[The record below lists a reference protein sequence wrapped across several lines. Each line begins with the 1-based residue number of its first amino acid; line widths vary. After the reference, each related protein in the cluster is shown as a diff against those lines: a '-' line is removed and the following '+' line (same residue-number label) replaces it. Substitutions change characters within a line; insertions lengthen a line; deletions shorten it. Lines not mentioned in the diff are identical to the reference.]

1 MSNSF
6 RFLFVLPV
14 AFLFLGT
21 GCDLSFSEDD
31 SEITLT
37 EEDINQETVENALG
51 VEFNSGWRDGRDVA
65 TLNAVNNVVEWETL
79 NVQAPTTVNR
89 PGDREWII
97 SRVEGQGY
105 TRLLIMTM
113 YTDGGVRSP
122 SRILL
127 DGPGGGFADGR
138 FNLPLNG
145 VSRWRVES
153 SGGALRIFLNGR
165 EIWSQA
171 GNYSVDRA
179 VMGNSPP
186 RGFIGQWR
194 AVQ

>member
-1 MSNSF
+1 MIKKSV
-6 RFLFVLPV
+6 FLSALTVLLLV
-14 AFLFLGT
+14 LST
-21 GCDLSFSEDD
+21 GCDLSFSKDE
-31 SEITLT
+31 SEINLPP
-37 EEDINQETVENALG
+37 EDITPETVEEALG
-51 VEFNSGWRDGRDVA
+51 IDLTGGWRDGRDVA

-79 NVQAPTTVNR
+79 NVQAPTTLNR

-97 SRVEGQGY
+97 ARVEGSGY

-138 FNLPLNG
+138 FQLPLNG
-145 VSRWRVES
+145 IARWRVES
-153 SGGALRIFLNGR
+153 GGGTMRIFLNGR
-165 EIWSQA
+165 EIWSA
-171 GNYSVDRA
+171 SGNYTVDRA